1 MKASAAA
8 KPANAPRSAIE
19 WLDQESNFREL
30 AQRVAGLARLQGQ
43 LNASGGLR
51 FPIQVLA
58 VENDTLV
65 VATRSASQAALLRQ
79 QAPSLL
85 AAMRQRG
92 TDLREVRV
100 RVRPDLHPRTAA
112 RPGIRKPIPEHT
124 LSELSAIA
132 AHSGESHLA
141 QALERLI
148 RHQRRPR

>member
-43 LNASGGLR
+43 LNSSGLR

>member
-1 MKASAAA
+1 MKASAAG

-43 LNASGGLR
+43 LNSSGLR

-92 TDLREVRV
+92 TDLRELRV

-112 RPGIRKPIPEHT
+112 RPGIRKPIPEHA

>member
-1 MKASAAA
+1 MKASAAG

-43 LNASGGLR
+43 LNSSGLR

-112 RPGIRKPIPEHT
+112 RPGIRKPIPENT
-124 LSELSAIA
+124 LSELGAIA